1 MSTRSDRA
9 RRRAIKLRNQ
19 RIAFV
24 TILVLLLTGGGYL
37 AYSSFF
43 APDAQATPAAAGVTP
58 PAGAASSAPAASS
71 GMPDLSSLTTAGG
84 GLDYRDEVVG
94 TGEEAVPGKTA
105 TVHYTGWLRS
115 NGQKFDSSLD
125 RGQPFDFQ
133 LGAGQ
138 VIQGWEK
145 GVAGMKVG
153 GKRILVIPPELG
165 YGASGAGGVIPPNAV
180 LVFEIE
186 LLGVK

>member
-9 RRRAIKLRNQ
+9 RRRAVKLRNQ

-24 TILVLLLTGGGYL
+24 TILVLLLAGGGYL
-37 AYSSFF
+37 AYAGFLS
-43 APDAQATPAAAGVTP
+43 PAAQSTPEAG
-58 PAGAASSAPAASS
+58 PAG
-71 GMPDLSSLTTAGG
+71 GMPDLSNLTTAGG

-94 TGEEAVPGKTA
+94 AGEEAVPGKTVS
-105 TVHYTGWLRS
+105 VHYTGWLRS
-115 NGQKFDSSLD
+115 NGQKFDSSVD
-125 RGQPFDFQ
+125 RGQPFEFQ

-145 GVAGMKVG
+145 GVAGMRVG

-165 YGASGAGGVIPPNAV
+165 YGASGAGGVIPPNAA
-180 LVFEIE
+180 LVFQVE